1 MSERQ
6 VGDMEDE
13 EAKAALLDEATR
25 HTNEISVCRDKIA
38 ALGVQRRQ
46 LFAALRSLGVTYR
59 ELAAATGLHKVTIQ
73 ADMARFREEYPEEM
87 WSAFTRKPSKAAT
100 NSQRCPTTDSP
111 NSEQAAVAS
120 SASKKW

>member
-1 MSERQ
+1 MSEQQ
-6 VGDMEDE
+6 VVDMEAE
-13 EAKAALLDEATR
+13 ESKAALLDEATR
-25 HTNEISVCRDKIA
+25 HTNEIGVCRDKIA

-87 WSAFTRKPSKAAT
+87 WAAFTRKPSKAAT
-100 NSQRCPTTDSP
+100 TGEQCLATESP
-111 NSEQAAVAS
+111 SSEPDADAS
-120 SASKKW
+120 GALKQW